1 MFKDIYKRLG
11 IQILIY
17 LIIMYLIPWI
27 SIEFLGENIRDV
39 ITALFLVVFN
49 LLIII
54 FVSTI
59 DSYKYKL
66 NWFMLLIPGLLFYP
80 TVHLFYSTDL
90 WVYSLIYIFSYGIG
104 MLLGWAY
111 KTYGYQLKPGY
122 KKIYKEEKAR
132 LEQERKESKKIKST
146 TKKNSK
152 KK

>member
-1 MFKDIYKRLG
+1 MFKDIYRRLG

-17 LIIMYLIPWI
+17 LVIMYLIPWV
-27 SIEFLGENIRDV
+27 SIEFFSENVRDI

-59 DSYKYKL
+59 DTYKYKL
-66 NWFMLLIPGLLFYP
+66 NWFMWIIPGLLFYP
-80 TVHLFYSTDL
+80 TVHLFYDADL
-90 WVYSLIYIFSYGIG
+90 WVYSLIYIFSYAIG

-111 KTYGYQLKPGY
+111 KTYGYQLQPGY
-122 KKIYKEEKAR
+122 KKIYKEEKER
-132 LEQERKESKKIKST
+132 LEKERVEKKKNT
-146 TKKNSK
+146 TKKSTK

>member
-17 LIIMYLIPWI
+17 LVIMYLIPWV
-27 SIEFLGENIRDV
+27 SIEFLSEGARDI

-66 NWFMLLIPGLLFYP
+66 NYFMWVIPGLLFYP
-80 TVHLFYSTDL
+80 TVHLFYGSDL
-90 WVYSLIYIFSYGIG
+90 WLYSFIYIFSYGIG

-111 KTYGYQLKPGY
+111 KKYGYQLKPGY
-122 KKIYKEEKAR
+122 KKIYKEEKEK
-132 LEQERKESKKIKST
+132 LEQEKKTRKT
-146 TKKNSK
+146 NKNK